1 MMNGMS
7 FSVVDPAVPSVVD
20 TVFSYDPVLSPNGRW
35 IVFRKFYPRSTERPA
50 SDEYLLYDFS
60 VGPARNRAPG
70 SSRDEDIDVGTSI
83 YPAGWKN
90 EFGDN
95 VGAAEAQ
102 QHWHE
107 SAFYWSPDS
116 RSILFADRNQ
126 GKDVLVL
133 ISIDQKGTATAS
145 VSPFPGGL
153 DCDDPRASAKGRTAK
168 PTGLRQVVFGPQM
181 GGDRLLF
188 VDFEGEA
195 CLPKTQQLHGGDFR
209 PAQVEV
215 RPPNPPGRKSVKRN

>member
-7 FSVVDPAVPSVVD
+7 FSVVDPAAPSVLD
-20 TVFSYDPVLSPNGRW
+20 TVLAYDPVLSPDGRW
-35 IVFRKFYPRSTERPA
+35 IVFRKFYPRQTELPA
-50 SDEYLLYDFS
+50 SDEYLLYDLS
-60 VGPARNRAPG
+60 VSSARNRR
-70 SSRDEDIDVGTSI
+70 SSRDRDDDIDVGTSI
-83 YPAGWKN
+83 YPVGWKN

-95 VGAAEAQ
+95 VGAPEAQ

-107 SAFYWSPDS
+107 SAFFWSPDS

-133 ISIDQKGTATAS
+133 ISIDRNGTATAS

-168 PTGLRQVVFGPQM
+168 PTGLRQVVFGPQT

-188 VDFEGEA
+188 VDFEGEV
-195 CLPKTQQLHGGDFR
+195 CLPKTQQIHSDEFK
-209 PAQVEV
+209 PAQLEI
-215 RPPNPPGRKSVKRN
+215 RPPNAPGRKSVKR